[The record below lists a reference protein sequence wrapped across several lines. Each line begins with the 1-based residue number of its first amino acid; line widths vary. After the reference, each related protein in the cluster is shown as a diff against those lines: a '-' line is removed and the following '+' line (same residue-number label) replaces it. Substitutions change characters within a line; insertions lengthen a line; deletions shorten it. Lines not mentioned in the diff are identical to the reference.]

1 VRGRGLDTREEL
13 DRQEANVLYAAVAV
27 RSFRRYSTY
36 TAATL
41 AGIFTNSVFGLIY
54 SYAYIE
60 LWRAAPHVGGYTTTD
75 AVTYVWLGQS
85 MIMTVAM
92 WSGGTTDDLN
102 ERIRTGDVSID
113 LYRPVPVLWWYYAG
127 DLGRATYHFLTRGL
141 APSLI
146 GLVLFHIRGPASP
159 AAAVGFAV
167 SIYLAVTVSFAIRFL
182 VATTAFWVLDSS
194 GIRLMSA
201 ILSMALSGMVLP
213 LNLVPG
219 IAGTIVNA
227 LPWASYVQVPIDVY
241 LGRHHGTDLLA
252 ALGFQAMWAVV
263 LLALCA
269 WVLERATVKVVV
281 QGG

>member
-1 VRGRGLDTREEL
+1 M
-13 DRQEANVLYAAVAV
+13 LYAAVAV

-60 LWRAAPHVGGYTTTD
+60 LWRAAPHAGGYDVTD

-85 MIMTVAM
+85 LLMTVAM

-102 ERIRTGDVSID
+102 ERIRTGDISTD

-127 DLGRATYHFLTRGL
+127 DLGRAAYHFLSRGL

-146 GLVLFHIRGPASP
+146 GLELFHIRGPASV
-159 AAAVGFAV
+159 AAASGFVVA
-167 SIYLAVTVSFAIRFL
+167 IFLAVTVSFAIRFL
-182 VATTAFWVLDSS
+182 VATTAFWLMDSS

-219 IAGTIVNA
+219 VAGAVVRA

-241 LGRHHGTDLLA
+241 LGQHTGGDLLA
-252 ALGFQAMWAVV
+252 ALGFEALWAVV
-263 LLALCA
+263 LLACCA
-269 WVLERATVKVVV
+269 WVLDRATRRVVL

>member
-1 VRGRGLDTREEL
+1 VSLL
-13 DRQEANVLYAAVAV
+13 VAVAT

-54 SYAYIE
+54 SYAYLE
-60 LWRAAPHVGGYTTTD
+60 LWRLAPHAGGYDSAD

-85 MIMTVAM
+85 LIMTVAM

-127 DLGRATYHFLTRGL
+127 DLGRATYHFVTRGL
-141 APSLI
+141 APSVI
-146 GLVLFHIRGPASP
+146 GLVLFHIRGPASLW
-159 AAAVGFAV
+159 AAFGFAV
-167 SIYLAVTVSFAIRFL
+167 SIVLAVTVSFAIRFL

-201 ILSMALSGMVLP
+201 VLSMALSGMVLP

-219 IAGTIVNA
+219 VAGTVVRA

-241 LGRHHGTDLLA
+241 LGRHPGLDLFA
-252 ALGFQAMWAVV
+252 ALGFQALWAVV
-263 LLALCA
+263 LLAVCA
-269 WVLERATVKVVV
+269 VVLERATRKVVL

>member
-1 VRGRGLDTREEL
+1 M
-13 DRQEANVLYAAVAV
+13 LYAAVAA

-41 AGIFTNSVFGLIY
+41 AGIFTNSVFVLIY
-54 SYAYIE
+54 SYAYLE
-60 LWRAAPHVGGYTTTD
+60 LWRLAPHAGGYDSGD

-85 MIMTVAM
+85 LIMTVAM

-127 DLGRATYHFLTRGL
+127 DLGRAAYHFVTRGL
-141 APSLI
+141 APSVI

-159 AAAVGFAV
+159 LAAIGFTV
-167 SIYLAVTVSFAIRFL
+167 SIVLAVTVSFAIRFL

-201 ILSMALSGMVLP
+201 MLSMALSGMVLP

-219 IAGTIVNA
+219 VAGAVVRA

-241 LGRHHGTDLLA
+241 LGRHPGADLLA
-252 ALGFQAMWAVV
+252 ALGFQALWAVA
-263 LLALCA
+263 LLAACTV
-269 WVLERATVKVVV
+269 VLERATRKVVL

>member
-1 VRGRGLDTREEL
+1 M
-13 DRQEANVLYAAVAV
+13 LYPAVAV

-36 TAATL
+36 TAATV

-54 SYAYIE
+54 SYAYIQ
-60 LWRAAPHVGGYTTTD
+60 LWTAAPHAGGYDVKD

-141 APSLI
+141 APSVI
-146 GLVLFHIRGPASP
+146 GLVLFHIRGPATP
-159 AAAVGFAV
+159 AAAAGFVV
-167 SIYLAVTVSFAIRFL
+167 SLYLAVTVSFAVRFL

-194 GIRLMSA
+194 GVRLMSSV
-201 ILSMALSGMVLP
+201 LSMALSGMILP

-219 IAGTIVNA
+219 VAGTVVRA

-241 LGRHHGTDLLA
+241 LGQHRGAGLLA
-252 ALGFQAMWAVV
+252 ALGFQALWAVV
-263 LLALCA
+263 LLAACA
-269 WVLERATVKVVV
+269 VVLERATRKVVL

>member
-1 VRGRGLDTREEL
+1 M
-13 DRQEANVLYAAVAV
+13 LYPAVAT

-36 TAATL
+36 RAATL

-54 SYAYIE
+54 SYAYIQ
-60 LWRAAPHVGGYTTTD
+60 LWTSAPHAGGYDVKD

-113 LYRPVPVLWWYYAG
+113 LYRPVPLLWWYYAG

-141 APSLI
+141 APSVI

-159 AAAVGFAV
+159 AAACGFVVA
-167 SIYLAVTVSFAIRFL
+167 LFLGVTVSFAIRFL

-194 GIRLMSA
+194 GVRLMSSVLA
-201 ILSMALSGMVLP
+201 MSLSGMVLP

-219 IAGTIVNA
+219 VAGTVVRA

-241 LGRHHGTDLLA
+241 LGQHAGTDLLA
-252 ALGFQAMWAVV
+252 ALAFQAMWAVA
-263 LLALCA
+263 LLACCA
-269 WVLERATVKVVV
+269 LVLERATRKVVL

>member
-1 VRGRGLDTREEL
+1 VRQ
-13 DRQEANVLYAAVAV
+13 QEDDVLYAAVAA

-36 TAATL
+36 TAATI

-54 SYAYIE
+54 SYAYLE
-60 LWRAAPHVGGYTTTD
+60 LWHTAPHAGGYDAHD

-85 MIMTVAM
+85 LIMTVAM

-141 APSLI
+141 APSVI
-146 GLVLFHIRGPASP
+146 GLLLFHIRGPASP
-159 AAAVGFAV
+159 AAALGAAV
-167 SIYLAVTVSFAIRFL
+167 SVYLAVTVSFAIRFL
-182 VATTAFWVLDSS
+182 VATTAFWVLDST
-194 GIRLMSA
+194 GMRL
-201 ILSMALSGMVLP
+201 LSSVLAMALSGMVLP

-219 IAGTIVNA
+219 QVGEVVRA

-241 LGRHHGTDLLA
+241 LGQHPGADLLA
-252 ALGFQAMWAVV
+252 ALGLQALWAVALLGCCAVV
-263 LLALCA
+263 LD
-269 WVLERATVKVVV
+269 RATRKVVL